1 MRKSHRSVLTGMLRE
16 AQSVLSQSH
25 ATGAPIDE
33 VTAMRAE
40 RAQMVARRRVLGGA
54 LATAAA
60 TMLPRPSLAVGQ
72 PRVLIVGAGIAGL
85 SCALKLWSQRGIR
98 ATIYEWN
105 TRIGGRIQTLRDY
118 FANGQSAE
126 QHGEFISSEHAATMR
141 LAKRFGLELENTYAA
156 PKGTKDT
163 YWFAG
168 ERYTQKELNADWR
181 DFGYQLFRDAV
192 RKASRANYQHATKMA
207 YHWDHMPVPEWI
219 DRYVPG
225 GLQGRFGKLCYSDV
239 IDEYGGPPES
249 QSALNLLYILGYND
263 SSPNGYQSPDVPML
277 AGSDEKWHIK
287 GGNDQLVT
295 ALASRL
301 PDGSIN
307 LGYELIALAENS
319 DGSFTCTFSVGSSTT
334 EVVADHVVLTLPFT
348 TLRNVDL
355 SGVTLSPLKQ
365 TAIKSLPLGN
375 NAKIQIQI
383 AGRPWIKEGFDGGTF
398 TDAAFDG
405 GWDGT
410 SYQNQ
415 GKRSPTEIF
424 VALPGGADGAGLASK
439 YGLVFGNEQGP
450 APTRLVTDTLAG
462 LEPIFPGVTAAWRR
476 GPQLAWVNDGNI
488 DRYLLGAWSQYNV
501 GQYTGFSGVEGLRE
515 GNIHFAGEHTS
526 IEFQGFIEGAVRSG
540 LRAADEI

>member
-1 MRKSHRSVLTGMLRE
+1 MLRE
-16 AQSVLSQSH
+16 AQSALREAQ
-25 ATGAPIDE
+25 ATGAPLDE
-33 VTAMRAE
+33 IVARRAE
-40 RAQMVARRRVLGGA
+40 GAAKMPRRRVLGGA

-60 TMLPRPSLAVGQ
+60 VMLPRPSLAVGQ
-72 PRVLIVGAGIAGL
+72 PRVVIVGAGIAGL
-85 SCALKLWSQRGIR
+85 SCALKLWSQRGIQ
-98 ATIYEWN
+98 AAIYEWN
-105 TRIGGRIQTLRDY
+105 TRIGGRIQTLRNY

-141 LAKRFGLELENTYAA
+141 LTQRFGLDLENTYAD
-156 PKGTKDT
+156 PKGVKDT

-168 ERYTQKELNADWR
+168 GRYTQKDLNADWR
-181 DFGYQLFRDAV
+181 EFGYQLFRDAV
-192 RKASRANYQHATKMA
+192 RKAPHANYQSYSKTA
-207 YHWDHMPVPEWI
+207 YQWDHMSAAEWI

-225 GLQGRFGKLCYSDV
+225 GLGGRFGKLCYSDV
-239 IDEYGGPPES
+239 IDEYGGPPEN

-263 SSPNGYQSPDVPML
+263 STPSGYQSPDVPML

-295 ALASRL
+295 ALASHL
-301 PDGSIN
+301 PEGSVN
-307 LGYELIALAENS
+307 LGIELVAVSQNS

-365 TAIKSLPLGN
+365 TAIQSLPLGN

-383 AGRPWIKEGFDGGTF
+383 AGRPWIKSGFDGDTL

-410 SYQNQ
+410 SYQNK

-439 YGLVFGNEQGP
+439 YGLTFGNEQGP
-450 APTRLVTDTLAG
+450 APTQLVTDTLAG
-462 LEPIFPGVTAAWRR
+462 LEPIFPGVTSAWKR

-488 DRYLLGAWSQYNV
+488 DRHLLGAWSQYNV
-501 GQYTGFSGVEGLRE
+501 GQYTGFSGVEALRE